1 MATRHTAPS
10 DPLWRSAAA
19 AFQMCMSAGLPAV
32 NIAYVGNEPPA
43 AVWETLAIALE
54 GFFLAEGAWT
64 AGGGSGSGGRDGGE
78 ASAEDPV
85 SPADAA
91 SPASVADSAADG
103 AGADGA
109 ANETAGGAADAAAAE
124 ADGSADA
131 AGSPPPGSPPPG
143 SPRATPPQRAKRR
156 SSGRPAATSPPAA
169 LGEAPTD
176 AELEQARQV
185 QWVCH
190 LLPDHCGTVR
200 RGGFHHLMGSK
211 SIRGSCRHAEPLL
224 MPLDRFATSSQGL
237 FITNYLLQIASPT

>member
-54 GFFLAEGAWT
+54 GFFLAESAWT
-64 AGGGSGSGGRDGGE
+64 AGGGSGSGGRDGGK

-91 SPASVADSAADG
+91 SPASVADTAADG
-103 AGADGA
+103 TGADGA
-109 ANETAGGAADAAAAE
+109 ANETAGAAADAAAAE

-131 AGSPPPGSPPPG
+131 GGSPPPGSSPPSSPSPG
-143 SPRATPPQRAKRR
+143 SPRTTPPQRAKRR

-169 LGEAPTD
+169 VCEAPTE

-190 LLPDHCGTVR
+190 LLPDTIVEQ
-200 RGGFHHLMGSK
+200 SDVVA
-211 SIRGSCRHAEPLL
+211 STISWA
-224 MPLDRFATSSQGL
+224 ASQFEEAAGMQ
-237 FITNYLLQIASPT
+237 NPS